1 MVKKYPNSIPRTPHS
16 HTLTDHET
24 AVMHRLQE
32 VILERAGALISVMDL
47 SAELD
52 WWASRLVLYIYTKL
66 KLFSCMLRVPAS
78 TN

>member
-1 MVKKYPNSIPRTPHS
+1 MSKTNVITPTPNV

-52 WWASRLVLYIYTKL
+52 WWVSQLVSYIIEYSL
-66 KLFSCMLRVPAS
+66 VHYY
-78 TN
+78 